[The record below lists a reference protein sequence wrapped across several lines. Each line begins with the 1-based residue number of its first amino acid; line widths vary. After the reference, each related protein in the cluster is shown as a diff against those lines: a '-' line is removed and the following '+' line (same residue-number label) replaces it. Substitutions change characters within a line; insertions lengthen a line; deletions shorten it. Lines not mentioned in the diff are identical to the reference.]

1 MVSDLKKAFKDHD
14 PNFYTER
21 KRSAGAAVG
30 QTAKQ
35 ELLAVDKKRTK
46 FIASHLPGDTFID
59 QDKQRNLERV
69 LDSQKNFSHKA
80 FVTAAAPAE
89 KGGHGGWEGTFAAR
103 HGGYPHMFE
112 KSAPEKSGAWLGK
125 VPDHP
130 VCLC

>member
-30 QTAKQ
+30 GLVKQ

-46 FIASHLPGDTFID
+46 FISSHLPGDTFID
-59 QDKQRNLERV
+59 QDRQRNLERV
-69 LDSQKNFSHKA
+69 LDAQKNFSHKA

-130 VCLC
+130 VEH